1 MRHLQRLSALDKPLI
16 QQVHELCNDEVNY
29 LIQTLK
35 IILHDKW
42 IHDAFKYI

>member
-16 QQVHELCNDEVNY
+16 QQLHEVCNDEENY
-29 LIQTLK
+29 RIQMLN

-42 IHDAFKYI
+42 IHDALKYI